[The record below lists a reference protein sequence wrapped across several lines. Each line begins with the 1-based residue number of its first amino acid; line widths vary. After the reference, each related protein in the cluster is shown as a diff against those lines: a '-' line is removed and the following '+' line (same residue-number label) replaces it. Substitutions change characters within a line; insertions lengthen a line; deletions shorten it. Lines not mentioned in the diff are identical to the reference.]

1 MFCIN
6 CGKQIPDDAI
16 FCPYCGAKIS
26 SIHLENLK
34 ELPVVKRPPQP
45 SSAAKRVSD
54 DRKARAVVALILFLI
69 GTAFLLASK
78 SI

>member
-6 CGKQIPDDAI
+6 CGKQIPDDAV

-26 SIHLENLK
+26 NVRLENLK
-34 ELPVVKRPPQP
+34 ERPVVKRPPRP

-54 DRKARAVVALILFLI
+54 DRKARAVVTLILFLI

>member
-1 MFCIN
+1 MFCTK
-6 CGKQIPDDAI
+6 CRHQIPDDAV

-26 SIHLENLK
+26 NVHPENLK
-34 ELPVVKRPPQP
+34 ERPSVKRSPQP

-54 DRKARAVVALILFLI
+54 DRKARAVVTLILFLI

>member
-6 CGKQIPDDAI
+6 CGKQMPDDAI

-26 SIHLENLK
+26 SIHLENLT
-34 ELPVVKRPPQP
+34 ERPAVKRSPQP

-54 DRKARAVVALILFLI
+54 DRKARAVVTLILFLI